1 MKTFYSSTGDE
12 VIKELKSDATKG
24 LSYKGLQDNLDTYG
38 FNKIELDIKNSAFK
52 NSFKFRDIYL
62 LIIVIF
68 FSIIFGKYI
77 YGIVAALI
85 IGIILSYKYFLF
97 RKKREKTLQL
107 ESLNY
112 TDVNVIRAGVRDRVK
127 ADVLT
132 VGDIVFLEKGNIISA
147 DIRII
152 EETNLFVN
160 ERNITS
166 NDMDVR
172 KYNTRIDRVK
182 SLSEINNMVFRGTRV
197 TNGSAKGIVVGIG
210 NDTQIGRL
218 LDYLKVSDL
227 RSKIIGE
234 TLAYESRFISKL
246 TLVVAIISTVILF
259 LVNSKTAVDTS
270 INIWFLA
277 ATLNVGL
284 SELVYKFLKKKEFE
298 EFGITFDDMSQ
309 LERFDNIDVFFIP
322 KIGAITEA
330 KMNLKVIYTSDK
342 YMDNI
347 ERLDIKDVN
356 IERMLNIGILN
367 NDATFEKQ
375 ENRYKGSLIDA
386 AILEFCNKKNIFK
399 PSIVAKYPNKFKVP
413 FEAQKGVSTS
423 VNKVKHGYRA
433 SIKGFVDDI
442 LERCKYI
449 MIDGMEREITEQDI
463 EKIRMIDFNISNKAY
478 TTIGFAYRS
487 FNYEP
492 SEDEN
497 IESNLVFVGI
507 AGFENPIK
515 ENAKEMLDKLK
526 NEKILPIMI
535 TDDNKIVATRCAIDL
550 GIAKGMEEV
559 ISGVELL
566 SLEKT
571 ELIEV
576 LSRIKVLCR
585 ITPAIKSKIIS
596 IFTEDNYGV
605 VATGENLSDMPSIIL
620 ADIGITTGER
630 PAKLLEKLGNIGIKD
645 AILDKFLKLII
656 EGKNLSE
663 SLGKA
668 FNYCKGVFIG
678 QILILL
684 YCGLAFSTDSI
695 FNLNILI
702 LNTLVLPIILM
713 HFFYNKID
721 EEFSG
726 TYIAITSTL
735 KAFIYICSL
744 IFFSEFFEF
753 KILNMIFLHIFM
765 LIPVLIKQSILDNK
779 KNLVVYVINIVLF
792 LINIVIAIIY
802 IGGASKYFMYFLG
815 VLIIYIITEFLLYKW
830 QQS

>member
-1 MKTFYSSTGDE
+1 MKTFYSSTVDE

-38 FNKIELDIKNSAFK
+38 FNKIELNIKSSAFK

-68 FSIIFGKYI
+68 LAIIFEKYI
-77 YGIVAALI
+77 YGLISIVIVLT
-85 IGIILSYKYFLF
+85 ILSYKYILF

-112 TDVNVIRAGVRDRVK
+112 TDVSVIRAGVKDKVK

-152 EETNLFVN
+152 EENNLFVN

-166 NDMDVR
+166 SDIDVR

-197 TNGSAKGIVVGIG
+197 TKGYGKGIVVGIG
-210 NDTQIGRL
+210 NETQIGKL
-218 LDYLKVSDL
+218 LDYVKVSDL

-234 TLAYESRFISKL
+234 TLAYDSRFISKL
-246 TLVVAIISTVILF
+246 TLIVAFIATVILF
-259 LVNSKTAVDTS
+259 LVDSKIAVDTS
-270 INIWFLA
+270 MNIWFLA
-277 ATLNVGL
+277 ATLNVSM
-284 SELVYKFLKKKEFE
+284 SELGYKFLKKKEFQNA
-298 EFGITFDDMSQ
+298 GITFEDMSQ

-330 KMNLKVIYTSDK
+330 KMNLKVMYTSDK
-342 YMDNI
+342 YIDKVDNI
-347 ERLDIKDVN
+347 DIKNVN
-356 IERMLNIGILN
+356 IERMINIGILN
-367 NDATFEKQ
+367 NDASFQRQ
-375 ENRYKGSLIDA
+375 ENKYKGSLIDGA
-386 AILEFCNKKNIFK
+386 VLEFCNKKNIFK
-399 PSIVAKYPNKFKVP
+399 PSIIAKYPSKFNIP
-413 FEAQKGVSTS
+413 FEAQKGISTS
-423 VNKVKHGYRA
+423 VNKVKNGYRA

-442 LERCKYI
+442 LDRCKYI

-515 ENAKEMLDKLK
+515 ENANEMIEKLK
-526 NEKILPIMI
+526 KQKILPIMI
-535 TDDNKIVATRCAIDL
+535 TDDNKIVATRCAIEL

-566 SLEKT
+566 SLEKN

-596 IFTEDNYGV
+596 IFTEDNYGIA
-605 VATGENLSDMPSIIL
+605 ATGENLSDMPSVIL

-645 AILDKFLKLII
+645 EILDKFLNLIV
-656 EGKNLSE
+656 EGRNLSE

-668 FNYCKGVFIG
+668 FKHCKGVFIF

-684 YCGLAFSTDSI
+684 YCGLALNINSAFK
-695 FNLNILI
+695 LNILI
-702 LNTLVLPIILM
+702 LNTLILPSILM
-713 HFFYNKID
+713 HFFFNEL
-721 EEFSG
+721 EEEVSVS
-726 TYIAITSTL
+726 YIGITGFL
-735 KAFIYICSL
+735 KAFIYIGSL
-744 IFFSEFFEF
+744 IFFNEFFEI
-753 KILNMIFLHIFM
+753 KVLNMIFLHAFM
-765 LIPVLIKQSILDNK
+765 LIPVLVKQNIIDNK
-779 KNLVVYVINIVLF
+779 RNVIIYTINIVMF
-792 LINIVIAIIY
+792 LINI
-802 IGGASKYFMYFLG
+802 GL
-815 VLIIYIITEFLLYKW
+815 
-830 QQS
+830 